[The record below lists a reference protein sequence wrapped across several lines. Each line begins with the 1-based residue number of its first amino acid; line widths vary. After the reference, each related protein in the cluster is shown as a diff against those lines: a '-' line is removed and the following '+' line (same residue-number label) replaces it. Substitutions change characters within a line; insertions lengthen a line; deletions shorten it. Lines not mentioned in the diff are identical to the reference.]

1 MAASVLVI
9 DDEQLMRDF
18 VRETLTRAGYKVAVA
33 PDGKSG
39 MEVLENEPIELVV
52 TDLKMPQMDGLE
64 VLRQVKTKFP
74 GVNVVVMTAYATV
87 ETAVSAL
94 KAGAIDYIMKPFTP
108 DEIEVVAEK
117 ALEHRRLQEENLYLR
132 SELKQIYN
140 FEEMVGDSNAMTAV
154 YEQIRKVATSRATV
168 LICGETG
175 TGKELVA
182 RAIHYASPRRDK
194 PFIKINCAALSAG
207 LLESELFG
215 HEKGSFTGAHQK
227 KIGRFELANQGTL
240 LLDEISEMNADL
252 QAKLLRVLQERE
264 FERVGGSTP
273 IGVDTRI
280 VSTTNRNLRE
290 AVESGAFREDL
301 FFRLNVVPIHLPPLR
316 ERKDDIPPLVD
327 HFLRKFSRENG
338 RPVDRVSPEA
348 MKMLLE
354 HHWPGNVR
362 ELENCVERAVVLG
375 EDTILRREHFSFGPA
390 PARNASV
397 DGLIVPHGSTVDEA
411 ARMLIEDTLAQCNDN
426 RTRAARSLGIS
437 VRTLRNKLREY
448 AEADKGA
455 SSRVRNLDRA
465 AC

>member
-18 VRETLTRAGYKVAVA
+18 VKETLSRAGYRVTVAA
-33 PDGKSG
+33 DGKSG
-39 MEVLENEPIELVV
+39 MEILDKEPIDLVV

-64 VLRQVKTKFP
+64 VLRQVRTRFP

-94 KAGAIDYIMKPFTP
+94 KGGAIDYIMKPFTP
-108 DEIEVVAEK
+108 DEVEIVAEK
-117 ALEHRRLQEENLYLR
+117 ALEHMRLREENLYLR
-132 SELKQIYN
+132 SELKEIYN
-140 FEEMVGDSNAMTAV
+140 FEQMVGDSEPMKAI
-154 YEQIRKVATSRATV
+154 YEQIRKVAPSRATV

-182 RAIHYASPRRDK
+182 RAIHYTSPRRNK

-215 HEKGSFTGAHQK
+215 HEKGSFTGAHRR
-227 KIGRFELANQGTL
+227 KIGRFELANEGTL

-280 VSTTNRNLRE
+280 VSTTNRDLRE

-301 FFRLNVVPIHLPPLR
+301 FFRLNVVPINLPPLR
-316 ERKDDIPPLVD
+316 ARKEDIPLLVD
-327 HFLRKFSRENG
+327 HFLLKYAGENG
-338 RPVDRVSPEA
+338 RCVKRVSQDA
-348 MKMLLE
+348 MSMLVE
-354 HHWPGNVR
+354 HSWPGNVR
-362 ELENCVERAVVLG
+362 ELENCMERAVVLSDN
-375 EDTILRREHFSFGPA
+375 EVLREEHFSFGPV
-390 PARNASV
+390 PARADR
-397 DGLIVPHGSTVDEA
+397 DGGLAIPHGSTVGEA
-411 ARMLIEDTLAQCNDN
+411 ARILIEDTLARCNDN
-426 RTRAARSLGIS
+426 RTHAAKSLGIS
-437 VRTLRNKLREY
+437 VRTLRNKLSEY
-448 AEADKGA
+448 AAEERSDCLERKR
-455 SSRVRNLDRA
+455 S
-465 AC
+465 

>member
-18 VRETLTRAGYKVAVA
+18 VRETLSRAGYEVAVA

-39 MEVLENEPIELVV
+39 MELLETEPIDLVF

-64 VLRQVKTKFP
+64 VLRQVRMRYP

-94 KAGAIDYIMKPFTP
+94 KAGAIDYIMKPCTP
-108 DEIEVVAEK
+108 DEIEVVAQK
-117 ALEHRRLQEENLYLR
+117 ALEHRRLREENLYLR
-132 SELKQIYN
+132 SELQQIYN
-140 FEEMVGDSNAMTAV
+140 FEEIVGSGEAMSAV
-154 YEQIRKVATSRATV
+154 YDQIRKVAPSRATV

-182 RAIHYASPRRDK
+182 RAIHYTSPRRDK

-215 HEKGSFTGAHQK
+215 HEKGSFTGAHQR
-227 KIGRFELANQGTL
+227 KIGRFELANEGTL
-240 LLDEISEMNADL
+240 LLDEISEMNPDL

-301 FFRLNVVPIHLPPLR
+301 FFRLNVVPIHIPPLR
-316 ERKDDIPPLVD
+316 DRKEDIPLLVE
-327 HFLRKFSRENG
+327 HFLRKYSRENG
-338 RPVDRVSPEA
+338 RRIADVSPEA
-348 MKMLLE
+348 MKMLLD

-362 ELENCVERAVVLG
+362 ELENCVERAVVLSDG
-375 EDTILRREHFSFGPA
+375 AVLRREHFSFGPL
-390 PARNASV
+390 PVRNVHA
-397 DGLIVPHGSTVDEA
+397 DGVVIPHESTVNEA
-411 ARMLIEDTLAQCNDN
+411 ERILIENALARCNNN
-426 RTRAARSLGIS
+426 RTRAAKLLGIS
-437 VRTLRNKLREY
+437 VRTLRNKLHEY
-448 AEADKGA
+448 AEEEKA
-455 SSRVRNLDRA
+455 SRSQVRVPL
-465 AC
+465 

>member
-18 VRETLTRAGYKVAVA
+18 VRETLSRAGYNVEVA

-39 MEVLENEPIELVV
+39 MEILEREPIDLVV
-52 TDLKMPQMDGLE
+52 TDLKMQQMDGLE
-64 VLRQVKTKFP
+64 VLRQVRASFP

-108 DEIEVVAEK
+108 DEIEIVAEK
-117 ALEHRRLQEENLYLR
+117 ALEHMRLREENLYLR
-132 SELKQIYN
+132 SELNEIHN
-140 FEEMVGDSNAMTAV
+140 FEQLVGDSEPMAAI
-154 YEQIRKVATSRATV
+154 YEQIRKVAPSRATV

-182 RAIHYASPRRDK
+182 RAIHYTSPRRDK

-215 HEKGSFTGAHQK
+215 HEKGSFTGAHRR
-227 KIGRFELANQGTL
+227 KIGRFELANEGTL

-280 VSTTNRNLRE
+280 VSTTNRNLQE

-301 FFRLNVVPIHLPPLR
+301 FFRLNVVPIRLPSLR
-316 ERKDDIPPLVD
+316 ERRDDIPLLVG
-327 HFLRKFSRENG
+327 HFVRKFSRENG
-338 RPVDRVSPEA
+338 RCVEKVSPDA
-348 MKMLLE
+348 MRMLVE
-354 HHWPGNVR
+354 HSWPGNVR
-362 ELENCVERAVVLG
+362 ELENCMERAVVLS
-375 EDTILRREHFSFGPA
+375 ENKVLREEHFSFGPV
-390 PARNASV
+390 PVRKV
-397 DGLIVPHGSTVDEA
+397 QEGGLTIPHGSTVAEA
-411 ARMLIEDTLAQCNDN
+411 ARMLIADTLARCNDN
-426 RTRAARSLGIS
+426 RTHAAKSLGIS
-437 VRTLRNKLREY
+437 VRTLRNKLGEY
-448 AEADKGA
+448 AAEEQMGDLAHRA
-455 SSRVRNLDRA
+455 SR
-465 AC
+465 

>member
-18 VRETLTRAGYKVAVA
+18 VKETLSRAGYNVAVA
-33 PDGKSG
+33 SDGVTG
-39 MEVLENEPIELVV
+39 IEMLEKQPVDLVV

-64 VLRQVKTKFP
+64 VLRRIKTRFP

-108 DEIEVVAEK
+108 DEIEVVAQK
-117 ALEHRRLQEENLYLR
+117 AVEHRRLEEENLYLR
-132 SELKQIYN
+132 SELNEIYN
-140 FEEMVGDSNAMTAV
+140 FGQMIGKSEAMIAV
-154 YEQIRKVATSRATV
+154 YDQIRKVAPSRATV

-182 RAIHYASPRRDK
+182 RAIHYTSPRRGK
-194 PFIKINCAALSAG
+194 PFIKVNCAALSAG

-215 HEKGSFTGAHQK
+215 HEKGSFTGAHRR
-227 KIGRFELANQGTL
+227 KIGRFELANEGTL

-264 FERVGGSTP
+264 FERVGGTAP

-280 VSTTNRNLRE
+280 LSTTNRDLRQT
-290 AVESGAFREDL
+290 VESGKFREDL

-316 ERKDDIPPLVD
+316 DRKEDIPLLLD
-327 HFLRKFSRENG
+327 YFLQKFGRENG
-338 RPVDRVSPEA
+338 RQIESVSPEA
-348 MKMLLE
+348 MRVFLE
-354 HHWPGNVR
+354 HSWPGNVR
-362 ELENCVERAVVLG
+362 ELENCVERAVVLTR
-375 EDTILRREHFSFGPA
+375 EIVLRTEHLSFGPT
-390 PARNASV
+390 PVRRASG
-397 DGLIVPHGSTVDEA
+397 DGISVPRGSTVDEA
-411 ARMLIEDTLAQCNDN
+411 VRILIEDTLAKCNDN
-426 RTRAARSLGIS
+426 RTHAAKSLGIS

-448 AEADKGA
+448 AG
-455 SSRVRNLDRA
+455 RA
-465 AC
+465 GSESVHNGC